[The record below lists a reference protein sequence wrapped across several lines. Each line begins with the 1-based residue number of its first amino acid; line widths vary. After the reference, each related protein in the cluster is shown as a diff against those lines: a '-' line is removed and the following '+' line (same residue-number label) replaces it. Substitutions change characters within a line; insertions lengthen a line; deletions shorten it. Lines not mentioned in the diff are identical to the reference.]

1 MMSNFSAS
9 SADRGLAILELL
21 VDEPQGLSMSA
32 IAQRLELP
40 VSATHRLLTVMV
52 ARRYVQQNAR
62 SEHYQATMLI
72 AALGLRLLETSNL
85 PDVCQ
90 PLLDELAL
98 ETGELVRL
106 SVLENKHLI
115 WVAKAQGSRDSI
127 RYDPISG
134 REVTLHAT
142 AMGKAWL
149 ATMPEDEAVAIIA
162 ERGFG
167 GDPVGPN
174 AVKTIDQFKE
184 QLRLTRDRGFALVE
198 GEAEAGISAI
208 ATVVRDASVPERPVV
223 ATISI
228 GGPSFRLERDR
239 LVSFAPA
246 MFSTSDR
253 LSGLWPVRTY
263 REHDLQR
270 SSAA

>member
-1 MMSNFSAS
+1 MSAS
-9 SADRGLAILELL
+9 
-21 VDEPQGLSMSA
+21 
-32 IAQRLELP
+32 
-40 VSATHRLLTVMV
+40 
-52 ARRYVQQNAR
+52 
-62 SEHYQATMLI
+62 
-72 AALGLRLLETSNL
+72 
-85 PDVCQ
+85 

-98 ETGELVRL
+98 ETRELVRL

-134 REVTLHAT
+134 REVPLHAT

-149 ATMPEDEAVAIIA
+149 ATMLVDEAVAIIA

-167 GDPVGPN
+167 GAPVGPN

-184 QLRLTRDRGFALVE
+184 QLGLTRDRGFAIVE

-208 ATVVRDASVPERPVV
+208 ATVIRDSSAAGRPVV

-228 GGPSFRLERDR
+228 GGPSFRLGRAR
-239 LVSFAPA
+239 LISFAPA
-246 MFSTSDR
+246 MFSTAER
-253 LSGLWPVRTY
+253 LSSLWPVRTY
-263 REHDLQR
+263 REHDLR
-270 SSAA
+270 KISAA